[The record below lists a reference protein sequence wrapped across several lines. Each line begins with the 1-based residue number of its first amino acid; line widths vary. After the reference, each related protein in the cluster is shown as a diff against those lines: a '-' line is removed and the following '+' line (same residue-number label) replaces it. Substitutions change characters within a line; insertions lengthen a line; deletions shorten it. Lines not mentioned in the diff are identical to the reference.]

1 MTPEAKEISVKLA
14 SVRAACERAPA
25 GPQKAAA
32 LKHYR
37 LAELA
42 QSEENDTEMY
52 RQLDAAK
59 QALA

>member
-1 MTPEAKEISVKLA
+1 MTPETRELSVRLA

-25 GPQKAAA
+25 GPRKAAA
-32 LKHYR
+32 WKHYR

-52 RQLDAAK
+52 RELDAAI